1 MKIQSNTQKTRLKI
15 VEKITKCLTLL
26 IRLTTRIMIKNKMK
40 VKNLIM
46 HFNLQR
52 KILNHNILMIQII
65 QKILKL
71 QKITKP
77 LRKMKQVKIK
87 LTVLMKKNR
96 KVINL
101 ILNH

>member
-1 MKIQSNTQKTRLKI
+1 MKIQSNTLKTRLKI
-15 VEKITKCLTLL
+15 VNKITKCLTLQ
-26 IRLTTRIMIKNKMK
+26 IRLTTRIMIKNKLK

-46 HFNLQR
+46 HYNLQ
-52 KILNHNILMIQII
+52 KMILNHNILMIQIT

-101 ILNH
+101 IINQ